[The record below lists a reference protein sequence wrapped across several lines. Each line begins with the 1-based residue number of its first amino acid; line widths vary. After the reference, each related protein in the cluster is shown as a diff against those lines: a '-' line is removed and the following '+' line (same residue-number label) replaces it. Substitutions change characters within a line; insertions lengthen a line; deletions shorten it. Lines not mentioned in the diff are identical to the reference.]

1 MQKQIIRNRH
11 TGEFLTIFKDFS
23 NSLEQIVCIQKDT
36 NCVSRLHK
44 CEVDD
49 ECIFFFFPSAS
60 SSSFFQAVTLAKHTA
75 PVSLAASVFTIGFLM
90 LTTTAFFM
98 VDTSDWFVSNRG
110 EIVCIL
116 YSGAALSALAIG
128 AIAWSISKT
137 GPVLA
142 SSYAPFQPIATVILS
157 YVLLKETLYVGSF
170 IGAILIVMGLYLVA
184 WGQRAAI
191 LAAELLPATQ
201 DDDGVTSTTPTLLNL
216 KEPLIVS

>member
-1 MQKQIIRNRH
+1 
-11 TGEFLTIFKDFS
+11 L
-23 NSLEQIVCIQKDT
+23 
-36 NCVSRLHK
+36 
-44 CEVDD
+44 
-49 ECIFFFFPSAS
+49 IFFFS
-60 SSSFFQAVTLAKHTA
+60 
-75 PVSLAASVFTIGFLM
+75 VSL
-90 LTTTAFFM
+90 
-98 VDTSDWFVSNRG
+98 VSLSW
-110 EIVCIL
+110 VL
-116 YSGAALSALAIG
+116 QGAALSALAIG

-157 YVLLKETLYVGSF
+157 YILLKETLYVGSF

-201 DDDGVTSTTPTLLNL
+201 DDDGGVTSMTPTLLNL